1 MKEKRS
7 LFNIVFGNKISK
19 IVGEYLQLMA
29 GYKAIFSD
37 SSEIEE
43 SLDAIK
49 CIHTISKHVAKMTP
63 KHIQNNYSNNIKGQI
78 DFLLKTK
85 PNPIMTKYDFI
96 YKVTFL
102 LLAKNNMFIYK
113 DLDKD
118 GLIRGFY
125 PLNPDF
131 CTLYEYENEIY
142 IKFMFTN
149 GNYYFIKYSEIIHLR
164 RMFAFHDIY
173 GSSNDILTQAIR
185 TSNTTN
191 EGIENAIKT
200 SMSIKGILKYGNSM
214 LKEKDIKENRD
225 QFVKDFIGEFGTG
238 KGIAGLDA
246 KADFKPV
253 DMKPITLD
261 KDQLNYV
268 KGNIFEYFGV
278 SQEIVSGKFTEEDWN
293 AFYESTLEGFAI
305 QYEDSFSTGIFS
317 DKALKEGHRIA
328 FTTNRIKYASLKNK
342 VTLIKEAGA
351 LGLLTKDDGREI
363 IDLPPIGG
371 AEGKKMIQSLNNI
384 NSQIADDYQGGKKDG
399 KDD

>member
-7 LFNIVFGNKISK
+7 LFKIVFGNKISK
-19 IVGEYLQLMA
+19 IVGEYLQLMS
-29 GYKAIFSD
+29 GYKVSFSN
-37 SSEIEE
+37 STEIEE
-43 SLDAIK
+43 SLEAIK
-49 CIHTISKHVAKMTP
+49 CIHTISKHVAKMIP
-63 KHIQNNYSNNIKGQI
+63 KHIKGSYSENIKGAI
-78 DFLLKTK
+78 DFLLKTR

-96 YKVTFL
+96 YKITFL
-102 LLAKNNMFIYK
+102 LLAKNNMYIYK
-113 DLDKD
+113 DIDET
-118 GLIRGFY
+118 GMIRGFY
-125 PLNPDF
+125 PLNPDM
-131 CTLYEYENEIY
+131 CTLYEYDEKIY

-149 GNYYFIKYSEIIHLR
+149 GNYYFIEYDEIIHLR
-164 RMFAFHDIY
+164 RMFSFHDIY

-200 SMSIKGILKYGNSM
+200 SMSIKGILKYGNAM

-261 KDQLNYV
+261 KDQLAYV

-293 AFYESTLEGFAI
+293 AFYESTLEGFSI
-305 QYEDSFSTGIFS
+305 QYEDSFSIKIFS

-328 FTTNRIKYASLKNK
+328 FTTNRIKYASLKSK
-342 VTLIKEAGA
+342 VTVLKEAGS

-363 IDLPPIGG
+363 IDLSPIGG
-371 AEGKKMIQSLNNI
+371 NEGKKIIQSLNNI
-384 NSQIADDYQGGKKDG
+384 NSEIADDYQGGKNNG
-399 KDD
+399 KSN